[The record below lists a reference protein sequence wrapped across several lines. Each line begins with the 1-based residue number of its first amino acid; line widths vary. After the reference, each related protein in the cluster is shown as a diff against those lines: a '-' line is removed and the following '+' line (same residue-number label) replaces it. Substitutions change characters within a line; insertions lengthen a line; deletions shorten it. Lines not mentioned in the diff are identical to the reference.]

1 MSKNLWNTIQI
12 MVPAEMFQLT
22 KTGKLSAKQT
32 LTKNNAIAK
41 NKNMGASIKLLTHD
55 SNAIKIVSNGE
66 LKTLPEKAPPK
77 ARKKAVAKKEPV
89 KKAKKEPVKKKSAA
103 EKPETSK
110 TVEIKLPSTSV
121 KRLAPANKDL
131 EIIDSV
137 IKTWADPSFPGEV
150 KKLFY
155 EHSEFRKKMENLDAK
170 IDKGIYISAPHL
182 FGIFGREFN
191 DTLVNTLSAEKVI
204 KGLDEFGS
212 DIPNYVPIHRSEIPI
227 KSGWMTK
234 KNADKLRKYVAN
246 MD

>member
-22 KTGKLSAKQT
+22 KTGKLSTRQT
-32 LTKNNAIAK
+32 LTKTNAIAK

-77 ARKKAVAKKEPV
+77 ARKKAEPKARKKAEP
-89 KKAKKEPVKKKSAA
+89 KAKKATAKKTEKVEPA
-103 EKPETSK
+103 K
-110 TVEIKLPSTSV
+110 TVEIKLPVSSV
-121 KRLAPANKDL
+121 KRSAPANKDL